1 MQLHRTISGPQ
12 PATDADIRQLT
23 FTSLCNVC
31 LALGAVTATTEE
43 EALRMSRTTTFLLA
57 TGALALGAAAFAG
70 ASLADGGWGR
80 HHGWGDDGGM
90 EFFERFDGNQD
101 GRLTQAEVDEVRR
114 SQLTEF
120 DQDSDGSLTLEEYQ
134 ALWLDAM
141 RERMVD
147 RFQAHDDDGDGM
159 VTVEEFSEPFD
170 RMVSRLDANDDG
182 ALTPDEMHHRGER
195 RGDRERDRESGD
207 EDE

>member
-1 MQLHRTISGPQ
+1 MSK
-12 PATDADIRQLT
+12 
-23 FTSLCNVC
+23 
-31 LALGAVTATTEE
+31 TT
-43 EALRMSRTTTFLLA
+43 RYLLA

-90 EFFERFDGNQD
+90 GLFERFDANQD

-114 SQLTEF
+114 SQLIEF

-159 VTVEEFSEPFD
+159 VTVEEFGESFD

-182 ALTPDEMHHRGER
+182 ALTPDELRRRGER
-195 RGDRERDRESGD
+195 RGDRDGEGERRDGDRQQ
-207 EDE
+207 